1 LGFEVMKKSLV
12 LSLPLWVMV
21 SSVSAQTLE
30 SAVMHTIESNPDIL
44 AAASERQAVS
54 KEIDQAKAGYYP
66 TLDLALGTGWEMTD
80 NPNTRSAGRGE
91 VRLNRDEASLQLR
104 QMLFDGMETKNEVL
118 RQEFRTNSRAS
129 AVYSAAENTGLEAVD
144 AYLNVLRQQ
153 KIVELAQTNLEAHQR
168 THDQIVLR
176 SERGVGRG
184 ADMDQSLGRLALAEA
199 NLMEEESKLR
209 DAETTFIRV
218 VGEPPESLEEPEI
231 PKNLI
236 PDTIDEA
243 IAKAVDNH
251 PTLRLANY
259 DLESARAQHAT
270 AKAPFYPDVHLEV
283 GTRADH
289 NIDGQVGTD
298 KDITAMLRLRYNL
311 LNGGRDS
318 ARREETAYLINQAAE
333 IRNNTYREV
342 EEGTRLSWNAW
353 ETVKSQMSYR
363 EQHVDSSQKSRD
375 AYRQQFSLG
384 QRTLLDLLDSENEV
398 FRAQTALVNTEYDE
412 LYAQYRILNSMGLLL
427 QGLNIKAPEAA
438 ETIAIKQ

>member
-1 LGFEVMKKSLV
+1 
-12 LSLPLWVMV
+12 
-21 SSVSAQTLE
+21 
-30 SAVMHTIESNPDIL
+30 
-44 AAASERQAVS
+44 
-54 KEIDQAKAGYYP
+54 
-66 TLDLALGTGWEMTD
+66 
-80 NPNTRSAGRGE
+80 
-91 VRLNRDEASLQLR
+91 
-104 QMLFDGMETKNEVL
+104 
-118 RQEFRTNSRAS
+118 
-129 AVYSAAENTGLEAVD
+129 
-144 AYLNVLRQQ
+144 LRQQ
-153 KIVELAQTNLEAHQR
+153 TIVELAQTNLEAHQR

-209 DAETTFIRV
+209 DAETAFIRV
-218 VGEPPESLEEPEI
+218 VGEAPESLEQPSVPDEF
-231 PKNLI
+231 I
-236 PDTIDEA
+236 PDNLDEA

-251 PTLRLANY
+251 PTLSLANF

-270 AKAPFYPDVHLEV
+270 AKAPFYPDLHLEV

-311 LNGGRDS
+311 LNGGRDT

-342 EEGTRLSWNAW
+342 EESTRLSWNAW
-353 ETVKSQMSYR
+353 ETVKRQMSYR
-363 EQHVDSSQKSRD
+363 EQHVDSSRKSRD

-398 FRAQTALVNTEYDE
+398 FRAETALVNTSYDE

-427 QGLNIKAPEAA
+427 EGLNIKAPETAQ
-438 ETIAIKQ
+438 TIAIQQ